1 VIKALRKWVLVVET
15 HEAQLERK
23 LQELNIPKE
32 IGWDRQEEAITL
44 LTDIE
49 TFTQQLRSTL
59 DSQPKDNSL
68 WLENTAKRGRKGLSL
83 EYSGILSAQEEEQ
96 NLYLQVMN
104 GLKDILGDDMDH
116 VLGEMARY

>member
-1 VIKALRKWVLVVET
+1 M
-15 HEAQLERK
+15 
-23 LQELNIPKE
+23 
-32 IGWDRQEEAITL
+32 

-59 DSQPKDNSL
+59 DSQPKDNRL
-68 WLENTAKRGRKGLSL
+68 WIENTAKRGRKGVSL

-96 NLYLQVMN
+96 HLYLQVMN
-104 GLKDILGDDMDH
+104 GLEDLMGDDMDQ